1 MSFNE
6 FSKLTKLKQTKSA
19 EEGKKYMAKR
29 ISGKTKDYMLEMRL
43 TSGQFNELIDIR
55 KQLLIN
61 NNNPIVV
68 IYGHAWYD
76 FPHCLNMK
84 IFEFL

>member
-1 MSFNE
+1 MHE
-6 FSKLTKLKQTKSA
+6 FYELKLTKLKQTVSV

-29 ISGKTKDYMLEMRL
+29 ISGKTKDYNRNAFDFKDN
-43 TSGQFNELIDIR
+43 SNELIDIR

-68 IYGHAWYD
+68 IYGHAYMISSL
-76 FPHCLNMK
+76 FK
-84 IFEFL
+84 YEKFFEFL